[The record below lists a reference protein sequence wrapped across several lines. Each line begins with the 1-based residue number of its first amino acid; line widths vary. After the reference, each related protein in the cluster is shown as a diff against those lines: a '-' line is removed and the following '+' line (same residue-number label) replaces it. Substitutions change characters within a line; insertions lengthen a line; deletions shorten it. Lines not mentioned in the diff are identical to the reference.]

1 MRKNGK
7 LTTKMWKNRQWMR
20 CQLKASVTI
29 ARLTQLKERKLNQLR
44 LKKKKKTK
52 NRRNQIDTKLTNSL
66 MNMNRN
72 SMSTAETS
80 LDPTLTTY
88 DHCAGNQIK
97 QRVNNVVT

>member
-1 MRKNGK
+1 
-7 LTTKMWKNRQWMR
+7 MR

-44 LKKKKKTK
+44 LKKQEKDKKQKTSDRHQANK
-52 NRRNQIDTKLTNSL
+52 QFDEHES
-66 MNMNRN
+66 
-72 SMSTAETS
+72 AETS

-88 DHCAGNQIK
+88 DQCTRNQIK